1 MSIDKFTPQRNYIL
15 PFLQRMSR
23 LAIGSSSDF
32 VSTWV
37 SGEIY
42 HDLEEVLN
50 SIKSI
55 PSLHWQTYQMLF
67 GMCKV
72 YHCPKS
78 LID

>member
-1 MSIDKFTPQRNYIL
+1 MSTDKFTPQRNYFL
-15 PFLQRMSR
+15 PSLQITSR

-42 HDLEEVLN
+42 HDLEEALN

-55 PSLHWQTYQMLF
+55 PSLHGKLIKCSLECAMS
-67 GMCKV
+67 KV
-72 YHCPKS
+72 IAKS
-78 LID
+78 R